1 MPLTSALKVVC
12 EHVRGWEG
20 LARLLGEPDLPHF
33 KKKAAGK
40 EKVAEVKAA
49 PEKPAEAAKVQEELG
64 GVGKS

>member
-1 MPLTSALKVVC
+1 VC

-33 KKKAAGK
+33 KKKGREKERVADGKAVPETAA
-40 EKVAEVKAA
+40 
-49 PEKPAEAAKVQEELG
+49 AEAAKVQEELG